1 MGKDLKTDKE
11 ISNWNI
17 YKNYEW
23 KIKAKQFDIKGPELR
38 FITTYQSGH

>member
-11 ISNWNI
+11 ISNWYI

-23 KIKAKQFDIKGPELR
+23 KLKAKQFVVLFSQLIKS
-38 FITTYQSGH
+38 QS